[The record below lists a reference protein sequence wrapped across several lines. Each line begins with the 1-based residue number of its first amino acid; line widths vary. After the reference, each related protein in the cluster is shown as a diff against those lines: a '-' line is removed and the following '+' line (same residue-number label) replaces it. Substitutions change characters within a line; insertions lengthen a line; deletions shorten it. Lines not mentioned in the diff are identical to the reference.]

1 VDRRVGLAELFTGRA
16 AAGFFF
22 VFAVF
27 VAVLPRAA
35 DFRALAALLRVDAR
49 GRFWEGAR
57 FRAWLEP
64 FREDLPALRR
74 AVFFA
79 MAL

>member
-1 VDRRVGLAELFTGRA
+1 LAALFTERA

-27 VAVLPRAA
+27 AAFVVVRPRPAEP
-35 DFRALAALLRVDAR
+35 RRLAAALRVDAR
-49 GRFWEGAR
+49 ARFWEGAR
-57 FRAWLEP
+57 FRAGLEP
-64 FREDLPALRR
+64 FREELPALRR

-79 MAL
+79 MAI